1 MSEEAENSWSSVDFF
16 RIPRTALD
24 LADAAFE
31 GGEAAFEGR
40 EGAFHRR
47 QLFHDHVEAAVDEH
61 AALFEG
67 VQSLGLVR
75 LIGHAAPEGW
85 RGCVPPIERRALS
98 LAGRASAGTVCLAP
112 MNMRMHVVAGVA
124 IAVGGVANT
133 ALAAEEAFSLAAA
146 ISLAAQPPESAPTP
160 TSDTTSAARV
170 DLSQD
175 APKPFASAGSHWG
188 SVGLGITP
196 SFAGDSFG
204 FNGTFSYSYFL
215 IDGVEIAGELGTWYY
230 AQDGDDAFGVNPCA
244 VLRWHFWRADDLKT
258 TVYAD
263 TGIGFMVSNDDIP
276 FDGTS
281 FNFTPRMGVGF
292 TRQLTDSGWRLQ
304 GGLRWNHVSNARILS
319 DSNNPSRDGPLLYVN
334 FIFPF

>member
-1 MSEEAENSWSSVDFF
+1 
-16 RIPRTALD
+16 LD
-24 LADAAFE
+24 LPDAAFE

-67 VQSLGLVR
+67 VQSLGVVR

-98 LAGRASAGTVCLAP
+98 FAGRAGAGTVCFAP
-112 MNMRMHVVAGVA
+112 MKMRMHVVAGVA
-124 IAVGGVANT
+124 IAVGGVAT
-133 ALAAEEAFSLAAA
+133 PALAAEEAFSLAAA
-146 ISLAAQPPESAPTP
+146 ISLAQDQPSTSATP
-160 TSDTTSAARV
+160 TSGTTARDFFGGTGDGTPARI
-170 DLSQD
+170 DLNRPD
-175 APKPFASAGSHWG
+175 EFASAGSHWG
-188 SVGLGITP
+188 SFGLGITP

-215 IDGVEIAGELGTWYY
+215 IDGVEIAGELGSWYY

-304 GGLRWNHVSNARILS
+304 GGVRWNHVSNARILS